1 MTLVKICGLTNR
13 QDALAAVDY
22 GADMLGFVFTR
33 SVRQISPAKA
43 AEIIKVLPENIITVG
58 VFVNEPAGQLEDIA
72 RRCHLSLAQLHGS
85 ETRQYTRKLS
95 VPFIKAFRA
104 ADKGVLGTIADFCVE
119 TFILDAYD
127 PGQAGGTGKRVDW
140 QIAAKAAKL
149 GRVILAGGLNPE
161 NVTEAIKTVNPYGV
175 DISSGIEISP
185 GQKDH
190 GKMRKFITEVKRQP
204 CD

>member
-1 MTLVKICGLTNR
+1 
-13 QDALAAVDY
+13 
-22 GADMLGFVFTR
+22 MLC
-33 SVRQISPAKA
+33 AKA
-43 AEIIKVLPENIITVG
+43 AGAVAVLL
-58 VFVNEPAGQLEDIA
+58 VNTE
-72 RRCHLSLAQLHGS
+72 
-85 ETRQYTRKLS
+85 
-95 VPFIKAFRA
+95 RA
-104 ADKGVLGTIADFCVE
+104 AQFAENADFCVE

-161 NVTEAIKTVNPYGV
+161 NVTEAIKIVNPYGV

-190 GKMRKFITEVKRQP
+190 GKMRKFITEVKRQS